1 MSTTPDL
8 GLDLEER
15 LGPPP
20 ARRAQ
25 PPSLRPALVVLACA
39 AVLSFGGFAIAL
51 IGSGQAAP
59 PTVTGLG
66 TPVPGVN
73 LSAVGASQVLA
84 RISSGGAPPSD
95 VLEAVVVPDG
105 ARIVSTTSQDASV
118 DQYDRSIYLQVDTSS
133 AELVKFY
140 RTELRRAHWS
150 FLGTFPLPSGGTE
163 LLAQRAGSD
172 GYEWEVGVVVTT
184 VNPSI
189 SPSLAGDGQSSPVMG
204 LRLRLF
210 EVPDGGS

>member
-8 GLDLEER
+8 GLDLDEQ
-15 LGPPP
+15 LGPPR
-20 ARRAQ
+20 ARRVQ

-51 IGSGQAAP
+51 IGSGQAAAP
-59 PTVTGLG
+59 IVTGLG

-84 RISSGGAPPSD
+84 RISSDGAPPRD
-95 VLEAVVVPDG
+95 VLEALVVPDG
-105 ARIVSTTSQDASV
+105 ARIVSTASQDAGV
-118 DQYDRSIYLQVDTSS
+118 DQYDRSIYLQVDTSFT
-133 AELVKFY
+133 ELVKFY
-140 RTELRRAHWS
+140 RAELRRAHWS
-150 FLGTFPLPSGGTE
+150 FLGTYPLPSGGTE
-163 LLAQRAGSD
+163 LLAQRTGSD

-189 SPSLAGDGQSSPVMG
+189 SPSLAGAGQTSPVMG